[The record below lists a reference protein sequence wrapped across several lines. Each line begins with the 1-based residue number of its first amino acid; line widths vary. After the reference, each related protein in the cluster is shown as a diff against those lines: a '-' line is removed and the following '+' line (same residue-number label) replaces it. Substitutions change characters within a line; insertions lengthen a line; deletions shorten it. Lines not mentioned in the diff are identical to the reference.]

1 MADDYSQISLQDLF
15 KMELDAQGKVLS
27 AGLIALER
35 QPGNAT
41 ELEACMRAAHSIK
54 GAARIVGLQAGVD
67 VAHAMEDCFVAA
79 QQGILQLNSSDIDTL
94 LGGVDLLLRSADG
107 DAAVPSADIAAF
119 AAALQ
124 RIAQPEAAPALAIPP
139 VLAPSSAE
147 FDALAASLTLPQPP
161 PTAELDV
168 LAASLRLP
176 EPAPA
181 PIQAAAPLPESSDK
195 ERVLRVTAANLDR
208 LLGLAGE
215 SLTAAQG
222 LQPVSQALLRLK
234 HQQTELRLVLESL
247 QETLAPGGAGERA
260 RLALDDGL
268 RLVGL
273 CQTQLAEQ
281 LDTLDGLDR
290 RSANLAGQ
298 LYDEARAC
306 RMRPFA
312 DGAGAYPR
320 MVRDVARQL
329 GKSARLQL
337 VGGATQVDR
346 DILEQLDA
354 PLGHLLRNAVD
365 HGIES
370 AAERVAAGKA
380 PEGVC
385 RLEARHHAGRLQI
398 SLGDDG
404 RGIDLAAVRAKVIAR
419 GLASADTAA
428 RLSDQELLDF
438 LLLPGFSLR
447 DTVTELSGRGVGL
460 DVVHELVRRLHG
472 TIRIHSTPGQGTR
485 FQLQLPITLSTVRS
499 LLVEIGGEAYA
510 FPLAQVERTLELAD
524 EAIER
529 LEGKSH
535 FLLDGLPVGLA
546 TARQVLGLPGTTAHA
561 DPHAVLLIGPP
572 TQRYGLIVDR
582 FIGERL
588 LVVQPLDTRLGKIKD
603 ISAGALLDDGSPVLI
618 VDTDDLL
625 RSMERLVNDGELQA
639 PQGAATGPAQG
650 RRQRVLVVDDSLT
663 VRELERKLLLGRGY
677 EVMVAVDGMD
687 GWNALRAEP
696 FDLVVTDVDMPRMDG
711 IELVERIRQNP
722 ALAGLPVMIVSYKDR
737 EEDRLRGLDA
747 GADYYLAKGSFHD
760 ETLLDAVRE
769 LIGEAS
775 A

>member
-27 AGLIALER
+27 AGLIVLER

-79 QQGILQLNSSDIDTL
+79 QQGTLQLNSSDIDIL

-107 DAAVPSADIAAF
+107 DAALPPADIAAF
-119 AAALQ
+119 LAAVQ
-124 RIAQPEAAPALAIPP
+124 RIAQPEAALTIAPSPTSAELDALVASLAIPLP
-139 VLAPSSAE
+139 PSTTE
-147 FDALAASLTLPQPP
+147 LDALATSLL
-161 PTAELDV
+161 
-168 LAASLRLP
+168 LP
-176 EPAPA
+176 EPPPA
-181 PIQAAAPLPESSDK
+181 PEPIQVEPAPESTDK

-234 HQQTELRLVLESL
+234 HQQTELRLMLESL
-247 QETLAPGGAGERA
+247 QEALVLDGAGERA

-268 RLVGL
+268 RLIGL

-298 LYDEARAC
+298 LYDEALAC

-337 VGGATQVDR
+337 IGGATQVDR

-398 SLGDDG
+398 SLDDDG
-404 RGIDLAAVRAKVIAR
+404 RGIDLDAVRAKVIAR
-419 GLASADTAA
+419 GLASPDTAA

-472 TIRIHSTPGQGTR
+472 TVRIHSTPGQGTR

-535 FLLDGLPVGLA
+535 FLLDGRPVGLL
-546 TARQVLGLPGTTAHA
+546 TARQVLGLPAATTAS

-639 PQGAATGPAQG
+639 PQGAASGPAQG